1 MARAGTINLNGT
13 DINLCSA
20 TIPNTDSTGIA
31 DGSATNDT
39 AFASGNFTLNAGLW
53 IVTVTGRWANGSGYR
68 QLWLASTSTGSAR
81 NMSSIAS
88 VPAVSGAITSVQI
101 TVHLKPT
108 TQTTYYIVTKQ
119 NSGGSLTVN
128 TRYMATRL
136 GDVS

>member
-1 MARAGTINLNGT
+1 MSKANYINLNGT

-20 TIPNTDSTGIA
+20 TIPNTDSTGIS

-39 AFASGNFTLNAGLW
+39 AFASGNFTLDPGLYL
-53 IVTVTGRWANGSGYR
+53 VTITGRWANGTGYR
-68 QLWLASTSTGSAR
+68 QVWLANSSTGSAR
-81 NMSSIAS
+81 NMASIAS
-88 VPAVSGAITSVQI
+88 VPAVNGAITSVQLTI
-101 TVHLKPT
+101 PLKPT

-128 TRYMATRL
+128 TRYTITRL